1 MGFLSA
7 AMGGLGFALPGT
19 IGVRMALPD
28 RPVLAVLGDGSSL
41 YAIQA
46 LWSAA
51 RYQVGALLVVMAN
64 GRYAV
69 MDKLAADTGKP
80 APWPAFDTID
90 IAAMARAQGCEAIRI
105 EDHADLLARLDEVLP
120 ELARRDA
127 PLLLDIAVAP

>member
-7 AMGGLGFALPGT
+7 AMGGLGFAVPGT

-28 RPVLAVLGDGSSL
+28 RPVVAVLGDGSSL

-51 RYQVGALLVVMAN
+51 HYRVGALFLVMAN
-64 GRYAV
+64 GGYAI
-69 MDKLAADTGKP
+69 MDKLAANTGKP
-80 APWPAFDTID
+80 APWPGFETID

-120 ELARRDA
+120 ALARRDA
-127 PLLLDIAVAP
+127 PLVLEIVVEA